1 MYTIYIYAR
10 AHMCMCNIKIV
21 KVKQYLSGSN
31 NFLILF
37 PLFLSE
43 IIHIVFIYQ
52 KKKPYK
58 NILQIKRMNH
68 FLVIIVRNYGIH
80 IKQPFFPPRL
90 SYITRAQC

>member
-43 IIHIVFIYQ
+43 IIHIVFIIR
-52 KKKPYK
+52 KK
-58 NILQIKRMNH
+58 N
-68 FLVIIVRNYGIH
+68 
-80 IKQPFFPPRL
+80 PRKT
-90 SYITRAQC
+90 SCKSRE

>member
-1 MYTIYIYAR
+1 MCKHICIQFTYMHTIYIYAH
-10 AHMCMCNIKIV
+10 AYMCICNIKIV

-43 IIHIVFIYQ
+43 IIHIVFIIR

-58 NILQIKRMNH
+58 IILQIKRMNH
-68 FLVIIVRNYGIH
+68 FLVIIVGNYGIH
-80 IKQPFFPPRL
+80 VK
-90 SYITRAQC
+90 